1 MEGSLTIPEVS
12 HEIVCDN
19 LSHFTVSYIIVLHE
33 FLDDC
38 LQYNWTLSTEAS
50 SEVNAIFALAK
61 SRLPTAIE
69 TKLATFPSAIIDAH
83 GRDLTIS
90 TDASRTG
97 TPAPAST
104 PPSGPA
110 VAATSQTAASA
121 SVKRKADTVK
131 VNSATV
137 VVEAEFHAAADDL
150 FSLLTDEKRIPIWT
164 RAPAQVCRFFCSRG
178 IHG

>member
-1 MEGSLTIPEVS
+1 M
-12 HEIVCDN
+12 
-19 LSHFTVSYIIVLHE
+19 
-33 FLDDC
+33 DDC

-69 TKLATFPSAIIDAH
+69 TKLATFPSAIVDAH
-83 GRDLTIS
+83 GKDLRIS
-90 TDASRTG
+90 ADASRTG

-110 VAATSQTAASA
+110 VAATSQTAT

-131 VNSATV
+131 VNSTTV
-137 VVEAEFHAAADDL
+137 IVEAEFHAAADDL
-150 FSLLTDEKRIPIWT
+150 FSLLTDEKRIPVWT
-164 RAPAQVCRFFCSRG
+164 RAPAQVCRFFFREAFTVKADSEYLFSHNLSLVRNIRSLVAASG
-178 IHG
+178 ENISH